1 MTGVIQLLE
10 DVRAPAVKIF
20 TFLGQI
26 YARSG
31 ANKQGALELLFQRA
45 DDVAQALLRDV
56 EPFSCISQIHIFAN
70 FTKIIEFFYIHRVSP
85 SI

>member
-10 DVRAPAVKIF
+10 DVGTPAVKIF
-20 TFLGQI
+20 TLLGQI
-26 YARSG
+26 YARGS

-56 EPFSCISQIHIFAN
+56 ESFSRISQIHIFAN